1 MNKIKILSDR
11 IIIDGHADTR
21 QECETAT
28 MLTNLLS
35 AQGSGFNCVEYRNG
49 YAEFK
54 KSDVVKLADSELKF
68 PPAAWTITFVW
79 DGNIESVVLSNS
91 SESHTYTASGSS
103 FTLSYGTTYTI
114 TVNCASGYVLDTIS
128 GVDYTDKTNNSFV
141 IDATGKLQVQSTITL
156 TSKSA
161 AVKNY
166 IISSSKLTAIAD
178 ATKAKSNITTK
189 LTPAQIAEKINNLTI
204 VANIDTADKMATL
217 LVAENEGNVYK
228 YVGTTTAD
236 YINGDLYAVEKV
248 NSGYTVSYTNRANS
262 AAPAEVKINGGQWT
276 TVTEASGTFE
286 NVQTIQ
292 FYARRDQNYAATIK
306 STTLGLNMSGNDATT
321 SEVYTLT
328 QDIND
333 VVISWEPYK
342 EV

>member
-11 IIIDGHADTR
+11 IIIDGHADTKE
-21 QECETAT
+21 QCETAT
-28 MLTNLLS
+28 MLANLLS
-35 AQGSGFNCVEYRNG
+35 AQGSGFDCVEYRSG

-128 GVDYTDKTNNSFV
+128 GVDYTDKTNNSFI
-141 IDATGKLQVQSTITL
+141 IDATGKLGEQSTITL
-156 TSKSA
+156 TSRSA

-166 IISSSKLTAIAD
+166 IISGSELTAIAD
-178 ATKAKSNITTK
+178 AARVKSNITTK
-189 LTPAQIAEKINNLTI
+189 LTPAQIAEKINNLTV

-236 YINGDLYAVEKV
+236 YINGDLYIVKTASTGETWVL
-248 NSGYTVSYTNRANS
+248 NARPYGTSRSLGSITASINFTSNNTNYSRIFIPIEDDLS
-262 AAPAEVKINGGQWT
+262 DG
-276 TVTEASGTFE
+276 TEALL
-286 NVQTIQ
+286 
-292 FYARRDQNYAATIK
+292 YDDQQAYRNLEWYNQA
-306 STTLGLNMSGNDATT
+306 
-321 SEVYTLT
+321 YRTLT
-328 QDIND
+328 FAIPPTGDLLTWLQANGI
-333 VVISWEPYK
+333 K
-342 EV
+342 Q